1 MLTFLQNKCGYSEQ
15 AIRRLLS
22 KMELSKIVQDG
33 EILWLR
39 SATSDEAEHLLKTI
53 KLKQLPTAISDAT
66 IATHL
71 PPRL

>member
-1 MLTFLQNKCGYSEQ
+1 
-15 AIRRLLS
+15 
-22 KMELSKIVQDG
+22 MELSKIVQDG
-33 EILWLR
+33 EVLWLR
-39 SATSDEAEHLLKTI
+39 SATSDQEEHLLKTI